1 MKFDTVVIGGGLS
14 GLICGIKLQKS
25 HKKCV
30 IISSG
35 QSALHFSS
43 GSFDL
48 LNMSSSD
55 ESISNPTEAIFQL
68 VETNPQHPYA
78 KIGKDNI
85 ETFINE
91 GEQLL
96 REAGINIEGSAQRNH
111 YRVTPLG
118 TLRPTW
124 LTGSE
129 FITSNKNKLEWKNIA
144 ILNFSGFI
152 DFYPKFI
159 ADEFSKSGTQSD
171 IIEIDF
177 PFLEPLRHNPSE
189 LRATNIARVFDNHKA
204 LDDLATRIK
213 QLDSKYEMIVL
224 PACIGLNSTLA
235 LKSLSEITGR
245 NIKLIA
251 TTPPSVAGI
260 HYQQCLRK
268 YFESLGGV
276 YMLGDEV
283 KNGIAYNNRILK
295 IFTQN
300 HGNIPLEGDNFIL
313 ATGSFFSKGLIA
325 SPQNIYEPIF
335 NLDVDF
341 IPERKNWYSNNF
353 YDKQNYHS
361 FGVKTN
367 NNLQG
372 MVSGKVID
380 NLYVSGAIL
389 SGFNPIKEGCGAG
402 VSILSAMYIVD
413 QIIKS

>member
-1 MKFDTVVIGGGLS
+1 
-14 GLICGIKLQKS
+14 
-25 HKKCV
+25 
-30 IISSG
+30 
-35 QSALHFSS
+35 
-43 GSFDL
+43 
-48 LNMSSSD
+48 
-55 ESISNPTEAIFQL
+55 
-68 VETNPQHPYA
+68 
-78 KIGKDNI
+78 
-85 ETFINE
+85 
-91 GEQLL
+91 
-96 REAGINIEGSAQRNH
+96 
-111 YRVTPLG
+111 
-118 TLRPTW
+118 
-124 LTGSE
+124 
-129 FITSNKNKLEWKNIA
+129 
-144 ILNFSGFI
+144 
-152 DFYPKFI
+152 
-159 ADEFSKSGTQSD
+159 
-171 IIEIDF
+171 
-177 PFLEPLRHNPSE
+177 
-189 LRATNIARVFDNHKA
+189 
-204 LDDLATRIK
+204 
-213 QLDSKYEMIVL
+213 MIVL
-224 PACIGLNSTLA
+224 PKCIGHNSAIA

-251 TTPPSVAGI
+251 TTPPSVARI

-372 MVSGKVID
+372 MVSGKVIN

-389 SGFNPIKEGCGAG
+389 SEFNPIKEGCGAG